1 MNELKRNV
9 YIRMKTEQD
18 DQTFDTEAAGVVWLK
33 GRQIIIRYEETNPDL
48 HGVTTMV
55 RCSGE
60 EISLIRQGKI
70 RMNQRFV
77 LGQRTS
83 GTYEIAQ
90 GQLSMVT
97 VTEQLDT
104 LFNPQ
109 GLGRAVWAYRL
120 WLGGSEVGY
129 FRITLDV
136 QEGL

>member
-1 MNELKRNV
+1 
-9 YIRMKTEQD
+9 
-18 DQTFDTEAAGVVWLK
+18 
-33 GRQIIIRYEETNPDL
+33 
-48 HGVTTMV
+48 MV